1 MVVND
6 LKFLSKEMGIF
17 EGRKERSECLQKL
30 YDALMNISPTSAVC
44 PVKECSVL
52 LVA

>member
-6 LKFLSKEMGIF
+6 LKFLSKEIGMF